1 MSDQGTTS
9 GLEELPVILPVFP
22 LTGAL
27 LLTTGQL
34 PLNVF
39 EPRYL
44 DMVRD
49 AMEGHRVIGI
59 IQPRSPENKEHEP
72 PLYSVGCAGKICEFS
87 EQSDGMYQITLEG
100 ICRFSVIDEIT
111 ERTTLYRQV
120 RANYAPFNHDRTPSS
135 EGTIDREALQDVL
148 KYFLEFEN
156 EEADWEALNHLADDN
171 LINSLSMICPFS
183 PAEKQ
188 ALLEAQDVPQRSQLL
203 IDLLSMMKQ
212 QGDTNKTVQ

>member
-9 GLEELPVILPVFP
+9 GLEELPVVLPIFP
-22 LTGAL
+22 LSGAL

-59 IQPRSPENKEHEP
+59 LQPRDPETSEHEP
-72 PLYSVGCAGKICEFS
+72 DLYTIGCAGKICEFS
-87 EQSDGMYQITLEG
+87 EHSSGIYQITVEG
-100 ICRFSVIDEIT
+100 ICRFSVSEEIN
-111 ERTTLYRQV
+111 ERTTLYRQIK
-120 RANYAPFNHDRTPSS
+120 ANYAPFKHDRIPCDD
-135 EGTIDREALQDVL
+135 GKVDRDALQNVL

-171 LINSLSMICPFS
+171 LINSLSMICPFT

-188 ALLEAQDVPQRSQLL
+188 ALLEATDVPARARLL
-203 IDLLSMMKQ
+203 IDLLSMMMQ
-212 QGDTNKTVQ
+212 QSDINRTVQ